1 MGKRKVKKK
10 EVKVNAF
17 DGDMFDL
24 FEKTYYSSEGGR
36 DFTKTATLLGR
47 PQEELQMYYVMC
59 EYEDRIGELETKL
72 EVASPK
78 PRPAPGIVL
87 PKAYP
92 KILSLARRR
101 KNILLV
107 GPAGSGKTTI
117 AQQVSVDLSL
127 PFYSMSMSEGMSE
140 SQLLGRREPTKEGDF
155 RYVPSPVVQ
164 AAENGGVLLIDEID
178 AGNSNTQICLNN
190 ILSGD
195 KFHIPNRPD
204 DGEIIK
210 NKDFIAIA
218 SANTYGHG
226 ADRVYVGRNQLDGA
240 TLDRFRV
247 GTVYLDYDENIERAI
262 VKPDILE
269 WGLKIRKA
277 IRELSVRQILSTR
290 FMKDLSDMYDDEG
303 FKSPDEWWLTLTQSW
318 GSDDRQKVAYKIEM
332 GGV

>member
-1 MGKRKVKKK
+1 MKAKKK
-10 EVKVNAF
+10 VGKSKQQPF

-24 FEKTYYSSEGGR
+24 FEKTYYSPEGGK
-36 DFTKTATLLGR
+36 DFEKTATLLGK
-47 PQEELQMYYVMC
+47 PQEELQMYYIMC
-59 EYEDRIGELETKL
+59 EYEERIGELETKL
-72 EVASPK
+72 DLASPK

-87 PKAYP
+87 PTVYP

-117 AQQVSVDLSL
+117 ARQVSVDMDL
-127 PFYSMSMSEGMSE
+127 PFYSVSMSEGMSE
-140 SQLLGRREPTKEGDF
+140 SQLLGRREPTKEGGF
-155 RYVPSPVVQ
+155 RYVPSPAVQ

-190 ILSGD
+190 ILSGNR
-195 KFHIPNRPD
+195 FHVPNRPD
-204 DGEIIK
+204 DGEIEK
-210 NKDFIAIA
+210 HKDFIAIA

-240 TLDRFRV
+240 TLDRFRI

-269 WGLKIRKA
+269 WGWKIRKA

-290 FMKDLSDMYDDEG
+290 FLKDLSDMSDDEG
-303 FKSPDEWWLTLTQSW
+303 YKTPDDWWLTLTQSW
-318 GSDDRQKVAYKIEM
+318 GADDKNKVAYRI
-332 GGV
+332 GG